1 MMKLE
6 TITISALLCAAGVIH
21 TQGQEDLPG
30 ARQESAIGPKALK
43 KKIEAM
49 RVKDVAWRKIGWKT
63 CLLDGIRESRKQ
75 NKPMILWVFI
85 DRPVD
90 DKRC

>member
-1 MMKLE
+1 MKLG
-6 TITISALLCAAGVIH
+6 TITISALLCAAGVIRA
-21 TQGQEDLPG
+21 QGQEDLPG
-30 ARQESAIGPKALK
+30 TRQESAIDPETLK
-43 KKIEAM
+43 KEIEAM
-49 RVKDVAWRKIGWKT
+49 RVKDVAWRKINWKT
-63 CLLDGIRESRKQ
+63 CLLDGIRASRKQ

>member
-1 MMKLE
+1 MKRG
-6 TITISALLCAAGVIH
+6 TITISALLCATGVMI

-30 ARQESAIGPKALK
+30 RHQGETIGPKALK
-43 KKIEAM
+43 KEIEAM
-49 RVKDVAWRKIGWKT
+49 RVKDVAWRKINWKT
-63 CLLDGIRESRKQ
+63 CLLDGIRASQKQ